1 MAKIRGGDMMLFV
14 NGKSIAYATSHTLTI
29 SGDTQDT
36 SNKDEGGGNWSAN
49 EVSTLSWTAQSE
61 NMYSLDGAGSNFDDL
76 FDIMVAKTPVTATF
90 SKKKE
95 TTVDAPTVGW
105 TASKPDYEGK
115 VVITSLELNAPNGEY
130 ATYTVQFTGIGALQR
145 VAAEPSNA
153 GGGSASSGGGSSTK

>member
-1 MAKIRGGDMMLFV
+1 MSKIKGGDMMLFV

-29 SGDTQDT
+29 SADTQDT

-49 EVSTLSWTAQSE
+49 EASTLSWSAQSE

-90 SKKKE
+90 SKKTE
-95 TTVDAPTVGW
+95 TAVNVPESGW

-130 ATYTVQFTGIGALQR
+130 ATYTVQFTGIGALQK
-145 VAAEPSNA
+145 VD
-153 GGGSASSGGGSSTK
+153 K